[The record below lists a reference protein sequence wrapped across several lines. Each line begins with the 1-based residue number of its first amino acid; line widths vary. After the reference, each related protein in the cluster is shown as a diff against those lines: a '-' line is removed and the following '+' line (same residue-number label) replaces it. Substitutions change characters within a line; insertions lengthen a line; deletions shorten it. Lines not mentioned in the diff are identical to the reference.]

1 MDVHTVISLNVS
13 VGIAPILKSDNVWQL
28 RQQTHFIPRCRGS
41 WTSRTSRSSRQ
52 APVGL
57 GRFQYE
63 VVMTRD
69 STHTHTNKDNRLLFA
84 TGTHSRNI
92 FCWDLPKHI
101 VVWLCDGFA
110 RVFSIEWL
118 RGQLTTT
125 TYRFLPCE
133 APGKLLMSRS
143 WSSKMLDLDEVGL
156 HRPFFS

>member
-69 STHTHTNKDNRLLFA
+69 QHTHTQTKTTAFFLPPAHIPETFFVGIFQNTSLF
-84 TGTHSRNI
+84 
-92 FCWDLPKHI
+92 
-101 VVWLCDGFA
+101 GFA
-110 RVFSIEWL
+110 MAL
-118 RGQLTTT
+118 RGFFPLND
-125 TYRFLPCE
+125 CE
-133 APGKLLMSRS
+133 VSSRRPHTGFFPAKRQAS
-143 WSSKMLDLDEVGL
+143 CWWADLDLQKCL
-156 HRPFFS
+156 TWMK

>member
-63 VVMTRD
+63 VAMTRD
-69 STHTHTNKDNRLLFA
+69 QHTHTNKDNRLLFA

-101 VVWLCDGFA
+101 VFGFA
-110 RVFSIEWL
+110 MAL
-118 RGQLTTT
+118 RGFFPLND
-125 TYRFLPCE
+125 CE
-133 APGKLLMSRS
+133 VSSRRPHTGFFPAKRQAS
-143 WSSKMLDLDEVGL
+143 CWWADLDLQKCL
-156 HRPFFS
+156 TWMK